1 MVMESAAFG
10 LGLIAA
16 MLVRKSAHAIKW
28 MVATANAAGQQS
40 RIPGA
45 RWCFG
50 FLNYGGNGPEDILK
64 FP

>member
-16 MLVRKSAHAIKW
+16 MLVWKSAHAIKC

-40 RIPGA
+40 RILRGPS
-45 RWCFG
+45 RFG
-50 FLNYGGNGPEDILK
+50 FLNCGENGPDDILK